1 MGQFAIECPQCGNYV
16 TAYNGLRGL
25 FQNRVTCRC
34 GTKIDIHAERMTSIV
49 CPSCRN
55 SIVYDQSKRNPRCPV
70 CKASI
75 APASG
80 LKMVSFQCPQC
91 GVKLNA
97 EEGTR
102 SYSCPICDCRIDVQR
117 ELAKQRYASEAAVSI
132 IEYKGDNHT
141 FVLKHPIEN
150 FQTGAQL
157 IVQESQEAVFFR
169 DGQALDVFPPG
180 GHYTLETQNL
190 PEMNKHYPLPVG
202 AGRTPFHASVY
213 FINLTTQMGIKWGT
227 DSKTRLF
234 DPSSGMHVAIGA
246 SGEFNIRVIDSK
258 RILLK
263 LVGTSSGLIM
273 GQSLQEPQ
281 GSAQQRSGYHSDPT
295 DMTGFFRAPVVK
307 CVKGYLAKVIRQ
319 QSISVLELDEYIKEI
334 SDALQE
340 IINVSLVEYGLTVS
354 EFHIMRFVTPE
365 DDPSDPMHKQY
376 MEMKE
381 LYAQQYLGV
390 RREQVGQATAEA
402 ARGRILT
409 ESETKAQAQLIGAQA
424 EAEAYRLK
432 AAAEAEEMRMKGYS
446 YQQETARQVG
456 LEAMQNGITG
466 GSGGGSALGD
476 IASLGITLG
485 AMGSVVDMTRDALQ
499 GTAPGATVPGAAAP
513 VTQGKPNAAEG
524 SAQPAQD
531 DPMAVL
537 GKLKKMLDSGYISQ
551 EKYDAK
557 VDEVLSRM

>member
-25 FQNRVTCRC
+25 FRNRVTCRC

-55 SIVYDQSKRNPRCPV
+55 SIVYDQSKKNPRCPV

-97 EEGTR
+97 EAGTR

-132 IEYKGDNHT
+132 IQYEGDNHT
-141 FVLKHPIEN
+141 FAWKHPIEN

-157 IVQESQEAVFFR
+157 IVHENQEAVFFR
-169 DGQALDVFPPG
+169 DGQALDVFPA

-190 PEMNKHYPLPVG
+190 PEMDKHYPLPVG
-202 AGRTPFHASVY
+202 AGRTPFHAEVY

-227 DSKTRLF
+227 DSKARLF
-234 DPSSGMHVAIGA
+234 DPISGLHVAIGA

-263 LVGTSSGLIM
+263 LVGTTSGLIM
-273 GQSLQEPQ
+273 GQSVQTPQ
-281 GSAQQRSGYHSDPT
+281 QSQYNSAPSNMAGY
-295 DMTGFFRAPVVK
+295 FRGLVMNRVK
-307 CVKGYLAKVIRQ
+307 NYLATVIRQ
-319 QSISVLELDEYIKEI
+319 QSISVLELDEHLEEI
-334 SDALQE
+334 SDALRE
-340 IINVSLVEYGLTVS
+340 IINVSLADYGLTMP
-354 EFHIMRFVTPE
+354 EFYIMRFATPE
-365 DDPSDPMHKQY
+365 DDPDDPMHEQY
-376 MEMKE
+376 MEMKA

-432 AAAEAEEMRMKGYS
+432 AAAEAEEMRMKGYT

-476 IASLGITLG
+476 IASLGVTLG

-513 VTQGKPNAAEG
+513 VTPGKPDAAES

-537 GKLKKMLDSGYISQ
+537 GTLKKLLDSGYISQ

>member
-25 FQNRVTCRC
+25 FQNRITCRC
-34 GTKIDIHAERMTSIV
+34 GAKIDVHAERMTSIV

-55 SIVYDQSKRNPRCPV
+55 SIVYDQSRKNPRCPV
-70 CKASI
+70 CKSRI
-75 APASG
+75 APATG
-80 LKMVSFQCPQC
+80 LKMVSFQCPEC

-97 EEGTR
+97 EEGAR

-132 IEYKGDNHT
+132 IQYEGDNHT
-141 FVLKHPIEN
+141 FAWKHPIED

-157 IVQESQEAVFFR
+157 VVHENQEAVFFR
-169 DGQALDVFPPG
+169 DGQALDVFPAG
-180 GHYTLETQNL
+180 RYTLETQNL
-190 PEMNKHYPLPVG
+190 PEMDKQYQLPVG
-202 AGRTPFHASVY
+202 AGRTPFHAEVY

-227 DSKTRLF
+227 DSKTRVF
-234 DPSSGMHVAIGA
+234 DPVSGLHVSIGA
-246 SGEFNIRVIDSK
+246 SGEFNIRATDSK

-263 LVGTSSGLIM
+263 LVGNTSGLIM
-273 GQSLQEPQ
+273 GQSLQAPQ
-281 GSAQQRSGYHSDPT
+281 GSAQQRSGYHSDPSN
-295 DMTGFFRAPVVK
+295 MTGYFRGLVMGRVK
-307 CVKGYLAKVIRQ
+307 SYLAAAIRQ
-319 QSISVLELDEYIKEI
+319 QSISVLELDEHMTEL
-334 SDALQE
+334 SDALRE
-340 IINVSLVEYGLTVS
+340 IINQGLAEYGLTMP
-354 EFHIMRFVTPE
+354 EFYIMRFATPE
-365 DDPSDPMHKQY
+365 DDPNDPMHDQY
-376 MEMKE
+376 MEMKK
-381 LYAQQYLGV
+381 LYAEQYLGV
-390 RREQVGQATAEA
+390 RREQVGQATAAA
-402 ARGRILT
+402 ARDRILT
-409 ESETKAQAQLIGAQA
+409 EAQTKAQSQLIGAQA

-499 GTAPGATVPGAAAP
+499 GTAPGAAAPGAAAP
-513 VTQGKPNAAEG
+513 VTPGRADAAES
-524 SAQPAQD
+524 SAQPAGD
-531 DPMAVL
+531 DPMVVL
-537 GKLKKMLDSGYISQ
+537 QKLKKMLDSGLISQ